1 MSLNLSLSTSLRT
14 QASQTLTRTHSLST
28 PAATTFICTQ
38 CRHAT
43 LLRRPKRPYTFTQL
57 ITLSDG
63 STFTHRTTS
72 PVPIYRSTRDT
83 RNAPL
88 WNPSSE
94 KLRNV
99 EEDEAG
105 RLAAFRS
112 KFGRG
117 WDAAGAAAAAEDEA
131 VAAAVDAAM
140 EGGVGGKDGGAEA
153 AAKKKEEAELK
164 KVSEEEE
171 AMMAQF
177 EEEEDDNLL
186 DLISSFETADQKAM
200 KDGPVVHKRNKK

>member
-1 MSLNLSLSTSLRT
+1 MSLHTSVRRTTAKLSS
-14 QASQTLTRTHSLST
+14 
-28 PAATTFICTQ
+28 TTFICNQ

-57 ITLSDG
+57 MVLTDG

-72 PVPIYRSTRDT
+72 PVPVYRSTRDT

-94 KLRNV
+94 KLLNV

-112 KFGRG
+112 RFGRS
-117 WDAAGAAAAAEDEA
+117 WDATSSAAAAATSAET
-131 VAAAVDAAM
+131 AAP
-140 EGGVGGKDGGAEA
+140 ETEE
-153 AAKKKEEAELK
+153 AKKKAEISAAEL
-164 KVSEEEE
+164 
-171 AMMAQF
+171 AAA
-177 EEEEDDNLL
+177 EEEDDNLL
-186 DLISSFETADQKAM
+186 DLISSFGQGDSLPGA
-200 KDGPVVHKRNKK
+200 KKKGGK